1 MSNKNTSKRTDEQ
14 RADLRFA
21 LYTFKKENENKTYA
35 EIGRE
40 FGVSASEA
48 KDLVIEYCKLL
59 NLPQPIEATVKNIYR
74 KEKLTENLEKEL
86 IIEGR
91 KCFIVSEMENVF
103 VVRFYD
109 NNESETVRKDSLS
122 ISRLAEQ
129 RYKP

>member
-1 MSNKNTSKRTDEQ
+1 MKNIENSRRTDEE

-21 LYTFKKENENKTYA
+21 LYSFKKENENQTYG
-35 EIGRE
+35 EIGKE

-109 NNESETVRKDSLS
+109 NNESETVRKDSLR
-122 ISRLAEQ
+122 ISRLVEQ
-129 RYKP
+129 RNKP

>member
-1 MSNKNTSKRTDEQ
+1 MRKAIKRTDEQ

-35 EIGRE
+35 EIGKE

>member
-1 MSNKNTSKRTDEQ
+1 MGKAIKRTDEQ

-35 EIGRE
+35 EIGKE

-48 KDLVIEYCKLL
+48 KDLVIGYCKLL

>member
-1 MSNKNTSKRTDEQ
+1 MKNIATSKRIDEE

-21 LYTFKKENENKTYA
+21 LYSFKKENESMTYS
-35 EIGRE
+35 EIGKE

-86 IIEGR
+86 IMEGR

>member
-1 MSNKNTSKRTDEQ
+1 MGKAIKRTDEQ

-35 EIGRE
+35 EIGKE

-129 RYKP
+129 RYKS

>member
-1 MSNKNTSKRTDEQ
+1 MGKAIKRTDEQ

-35 EIGRE
+35 EIGKE

>member
-1 MSNKNTSKRTDEQ
+1 MGKAIKRTDEQ

-35 EIGRE
+35 EIGKE

-109 NNESETVRKDSLS
+109 NNESETVRKDTLS

-129 RYKP
+129 RYKS

>member
-1 MSNKNTSKRTDEQ
+1 MGKAIKRTDEQ

>member
-1 MSNKNTSKRTDEQ
+1 MGKAIKRTDEQ

-35 EIGRE
+35 EIGKE

-86 IIEGR
+86 IMEGR